1 MRLAPLVLALALC
14 AGCFTSGK
22 PTPKSWTVEP
32 RESGAGTKT
41 AAEGS
46 GSAFVATRVG
56 TIAVNAPFDRSSF
69 VVRRSDG
76 SVAFDAYNEFAA
88 APATPA
94 ALLREPVRTQLA
106 KDGRFGHVVS
116 PSSVANADAA
126 VEVLVTDL
134 SLDCRES
141 GARKARAAV
150 SVDVL
155 KTGRGPRAV
164 ALSGDGAAEADAAA
178 GDYSAAFSAAF
189 NEALAEALRALK

>member
-1 MRLAPLVLALALC
+1 MRLAPLAVSLALC

-32 RESGAGTKT
+32 RDSDVEAKT
-41 AAEGS
+41 VAEGG

-56 TIAVNAPFDRSSF
+56 TISVSAPFDRSLF

-76 SVAFDAYNEFAA
+76 SVAFDAYNEFASA
-88 APATPA
+88 PA
-94 ALLREPVRTQLA
+94 ALLRAPVRAQLA

-134 SLDCRES
+134 SIDCRKPGE
-141 GARKARAAV
+141 RKARAAV

-164 ALSGDGAAEADAAA
+164 ALSGDGAAEADAAS

-189 NEALAEALRALK
+189 NEALAEALRGLK

>member
-32 RESGAGTKT
+32 RDSAAEAKT
-41 AAEGS
+41 AGEGG

-56 TIAVNAPFDRSSF
+56 TIAVNAPFDRASF

-76 SVAFDAYNEFAA
+76 SVAFDAYNEFA
-88 APATPA
+88 ATPA

-134 SLDCRES
+134 SLDCRDS
-141 GARKARAAV
+141 SKRTARAAV
-150 SVDVL
+150 SLDVV
-155 KTGRGPRAV
+155 KSGRGPRDV
-164 ALSGDGAAEADAAA
+164 ALVGSGSGEADASA

-189 NEALAEALRALK
+189 DAAVAEALRSLK

>member
-1 MRLAPLVLALALC
+1 MRLAPLAVSLALC

-32 RESGAGTKT
+32 RDSGAEAKT
-41 AAEGS
+41 AGEGG

-56 TIAVNAPFDRSSF
+56 TIAVNAPFDRSPF

-76 SVAFDAYNEFAA
+76 SVAFDAYNEFAS
-88 APATPA
+88 TPST
-94 ALLREPVRTQLA
+94 LLRAPVRAQLA
-106 KDGRFGHVVS
+106 TDGRFGHVVT

-134 SLDCRES
+134 SLDCRKPGE
-141 GARKARAAV
+141 RKARAAV
-150 SVDVL
+150 SVDVV

-164 ALSGDGAAEADAAA
+164 ALSGDGASEADATA

-189 NEALAEALRALK
+189 NDALAEALRALK

>member
-1 MRLAPLVLALALC
+1 MRLVPLAVSLALC
-14 AGCFTSGK
+14 AGCFTAGK

-56 TIAVNAPFDRSSF
+56 TIAVSAPF
-69 VVRRSDG
+69 
-76 SVAFDAYNEFAA
+76 VAFDAYHEFA
-88 APATPA
+88 ATPA
-94 ALLREPVRTQLA
+94 ALLRAPVRAQLA

-134 SLDCRES
+134 SLDCRKS
-141 GARKARAAV
+141 GERKARAAV

-164 ALSGDGAAEADAAA
+164 ALSGDGAGEADASA

-189 NEALAEALRALK
+189 NEALAEALRGLK

>member
-1 MRLAPLVLALALC
+1 MRLAPLAVSFALC
-14 AGCFTSGK
+14 AGCFTSGN

-32 RESGAGTKT
+32 RDSGVEEKT
-41 AAEGS
+41 AAEGG

-56 TIAVNAPFDRSSF
+56 TISVSAPFDRSLF

-76 SVAFDAYNEFAA
+76 SVAFDAYNEFASA
-88 APATPA
+88 PA
-94 ALLREPVRTQLA
+94 ALLRAPVRAQLA

-134 SLDCRES
+134 SIDCRNPGE
-141 GARKARAAV
+141 RKARAAV

-164 ALSGDGAAEADAAA
+164 ALSGDGAAEADAAS

-189 NEALAEALRALK
+189 NEALAEALRGLK

>member
-22 PTPKSWTVEP
+22 PASKAWTVEP
-32 RESGAGTKT
+32 REAEAAGAAAGEGT
-41 AAEGS
+41 S
-46 GSAFVATRVG
+46 PAFVATRVG
-56 TIAVNAPFDRSSF
+56 TIAVNAPYDRSPF

-88 APATPA
+88 APS
-94 ALLREPVRTQLA
+94 ALLRAPVRAQLA

-116 PSSVANADAA
+116 PSSVVNADAA
-126 VEVLVTDL
+126 VEVMVTDL
-134 SLDCRES
+134 SLDCRKPGE
-141 GARKARAAV
+141 RKARAAV
-150 SVDVL
+150 SVDVV

-164 ALSGDGAAEADAAA
+164 ALSGDGASEADATA

>member
-1 MRLAPLVLALALC
+1 MRLAPLAVSLALC

-32 RESGAGTKT
+32 REVASAPVRTTGEGA
-41 AAEGS
+41 
-46 GSAFVATRVG
+46 GSAFGATRVG
-56 TIAVNAPFDRSSF
+56 TISVNAPFDRPAF

-76 SVAFDAYNEFAA
+76 SVAFDAYNEFAS
-88 APATPA
+88 APSAI
-94 ALLREPVRTQLA
+94 LRAPVRAQLA
-106 KDGRFGHVVS
+106 TDGRFGHVVS

-134 SLDCRES
+134 SLDCRHPGE
-141 GARKARAAV
+141 RKARAAV
-150 SVDVL
+150 SVDVI

-164 ALSGDGAAEADAAA
+164 ALSGDGAGEADAAA
-178 GDYSAAFSAAF
+178 GDFSSAFSAAF